1 MINRKNILFVT
12 AVSFFAG
19 AASASALNTE
29 EVIHCAIIEAV
40 SCELRMGCE
49 TGGADMVN
57 LPNFVQIDIPGGQVT
72 GNRPDGT
79 ELATPIE
86 RIENLDGST
95 IIQGGEEGVGWTILL
110 SEENGN
116 MTVSGSSGDEG
127 LIIFG
132 ACFQE

>member
-1 MINRKNILFVT
+1 MINRKKILFVT

-19 AASASALNTE
+19 SASASALNTE

-57 LPNFVQIDIPGGQVT
+57 LPNFVQIDIPGGQLT

-79 ELATPIE
+79 ELATQIE
-86 RIENLDGST
+86 RVESLDGLT
-95 IIQGGEEGVGWTILL
+95 IIQGGEEGVGWTILVD
-110 SEENGN
+110 EETGH
-116 MTVSGSSGDEG
+116 MTVSGSRADEG

-132 ACFQE
+132 ACIQK